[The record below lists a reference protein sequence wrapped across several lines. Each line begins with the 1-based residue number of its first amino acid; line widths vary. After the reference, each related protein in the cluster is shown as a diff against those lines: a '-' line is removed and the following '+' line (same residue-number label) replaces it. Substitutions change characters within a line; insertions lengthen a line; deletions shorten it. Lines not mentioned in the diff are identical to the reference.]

1 VAESVS
7 SDSGTS
13 DEGSK
18 GDEEEEAAR
27 IPEIIVDPVEER
39 EVNINFKIRNSY
51 IVDIET
57 NPSYRYFVNLQINLN
72 LFRYTAW

>member
-1 VAESVS
+1 MAESVS

-51 IVDIET
+51 IVDI
-57 NPSYRYFVNLQINLN
+57 
-72 LFRYTAW
+72 

>member
-1 VAESVS
+1 MS

-39 EVNINFKIRNSY
+39 EVNINFKNSY
-51 IVDIET
+51 IVDNET
-57 NPSYRYFVNLQINLN
+57 NPSYRYFVHVQINLN
-72 LFRYTAW
+72 FNRYTAW

>member
-1 VAESVS
+1 MAESVS

-39 EVNINFKIRNSY
+39 EVNINFKNSY

-57 NPSYRYFVNLQINLN
+57 NPSYRYFVHVQINLN
-72 LFRYTAW
+72 FNRYTAW

>member
-1 VAESVS
+1 MAESVS

-39 EVNINFKIRNSY
+39 EVNINFKNSY

-72 LFRYTAW
+72 FNRYTAW

>member
-1 VAESVS
+1 MS

-18 GDEEEEAAR
+18 EEEAAM

-39 EVNINFKIRNSY
+39 EVNINF
-51 IVDIET
+51 
-57 NPSYRYFVNLQINLN
+57 YRDQCLISIFNKS
-72 LFRYTAW
+72 TD

>member
-1 VAESVS
+1 MS

-39 EVNINFKIRNSY
+39 EVNINFKNSY

-72 LFRYTAW
+72 FNRYTAW